1 MYTYAVTLILYIYI
15 YICTYIHKLTYI
27 IHTYIISTE
36 FQNWRDVHSPKFAL
50 IHMHTQT
57 YTLTHIHIITNKII
71 LVFDPTY
78 IIVIFLGFHDSMLL
92 CMLPFHSHV
101 ENAQFAASTGQ
112 AELARLYS
120 KQPNL
125 IPVDEFTQV
134 FNNIRTYIHIYCTY
148 IYYTNQYPN

>member
-1 MYTYAVTLILYIYI
+1 
-15 YICTYIHKLTYI
+15 
-27 IHTYIISTE
+27 
-36 FQNWRDVHSPKFAL
+36 
-50 IHMHTQT
+50 MHTQT
-57 YTLTHIHIITNKII
+57 YTLTHIHIIVI
-71 LVFDPTY
+71 VFDPTY
-78 IIVIFLGFHDSMLL
+78 IIVIFLGFYDLLLL

-134 FNNIRTYIHIYCTY
+134 FNNIRTYIHTVHTY
-148 IYYTNQYPN
+148 ITRISTLIDFQSLNYSLNYIQI